1 MRATIAS
8 SSRSTFS
15 SLHHRNFRL
24 FFIGQS
30 ISNSGNWLTN
40 VALTLFVL
48 KIAGTGVGVGF
59 LAACQFG
66 PLLFLSAWG
75 GAVADRV
82 DKRRMLLLTQ
92 TLEMLQSMALSV
104 FAFMPHPPL
113 AGLYALAALGGVLL
127 SLDNPLRRSFVAEMV
142 PAADLPNAVVLYSTI
157 VNLSRIFGPSLAG
170 LLVVTTGFGWC
181 FAIDALSYVAVIW
194 CLVIMRPEELHRH
207 GRRDRPIGG
216 VRDGLRYAWSV
227 PTLRVS
233 FAMLAAITMLGYNF
247 TVTLPLFVTRGLGAS
262 ERVFTT
268 IYSVMAFGSV
278 ASALIVARR
287 GHVTMRYVT
296 TAAASLGGALML
308 LAASPG
314 VAWAALA
321 AFLTGGTSL
330 AFMTANT
337 TVVQL
342 EARGDMHG
350 RMLALQTVCLGA
362 SALVGGPL
370 LGWIADA
377 LGGRAV
383 MVVGGVT
390 CLVAA
395 ALGSIATAN

>member
-1 MRATIAS
+1 MRAAIAS
-8 SSRSTFS
+8 SSRATFS
-15 SLHHRNFRL
+15 SLRHRNFRL

-92 TLEMLQSMALSV
+92 SLEMLQSTALSV

-113 AGLYALAALGGVLL
+113 VGLYALAALGGVLL

-194 CLVIMRPEELHRH
+194 CLVIMRPEELHRL
-207 GRRDRPIGG
+207 GRRDRTSGG

-227 PTLRVS
+227 PALRVS
-233 FAMLAAITMLGYNF
+233 FAMLAAITMLAYNF

-262 ERVFTT
+262 ETVFTT

-278 ASALIVARR
+278 TSALVVARR
-287 GHVTMRYVT
+287 GHVTLRYVSM
-296 TAAASLGGALML
+296 AAAGLGAALLL

-314 VAWAALA
+314 VAWATLA

-362 SALVGGPL
+362 SALFGGPL
-370 LGWIADA
+370 LGWIADTM
-377 LGGRAV
+377 GGRTV

-390 CLVAA
+390 CFAA
-395 ALGSIATAN
+395 AVLGSFAAAN